1 MPSGCWQHGDW
12 LLTRH
17 HHGLVRAAGLEAP
30 GHPPDLLLPPGLVLG
45 PAAVLGGGWVAVECR
60 GGGGGWSDQGP
71 VCRGWRLRLRAVAG
85 LLGRI
90 NTRLG
95 AAEAEAGMRE
105 PSGGGTTDTQPRD
118 GAAVVTADT
127 HTVHYIG

>member
-1 MPSGCWQHGDW
+1 MLLLRRFNVDINIYIYKYIYKCIDVRYIETCQQPFIDASNMSATPSGCWQHGDW

-60 GGGGGWSDQGP
+60 GGG
-71 VCRGWRLRLRAVAG
+71 
-85 LLGRI
+85 
-90 NTRLG
+90 
-95 AAEAEAGMRE
+95 
-105 PSGGGTTDTQPRD
+105 
-118 GAAVVTADT
+118 
-127 HTVHYIG
+127 